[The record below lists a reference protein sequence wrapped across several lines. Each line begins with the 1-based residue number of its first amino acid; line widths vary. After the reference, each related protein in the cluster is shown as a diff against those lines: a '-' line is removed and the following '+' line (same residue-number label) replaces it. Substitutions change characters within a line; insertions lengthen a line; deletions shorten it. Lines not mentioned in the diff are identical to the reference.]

1 MDFVNE
7 LSNVFG
13 PATVDRTSFVMIE
26 MFAKE
31 ENVGNIQ
38 TVVEALKDVQ
48 IMAVAYLPK
57 HVKKMKVSFIQC
69 VILEQ
74 QVLRN
79 MSYTDFQT
87 KTLPLTYPSNRV

>member
-1 MDFVNE
+1 MGFVNE

-26 MFAKE
+26 IFAKE

-38 TVVEALKDVQ
+38 TVVGALKDVQ

-57 HVKKMKVSFIQC
+57 HVKKMKVSFIKC

-74 QVLRN
+74 QV
-79 MSYTDFQT
+79 
-87 KTLPLTYPSNRV
+87 